1 MHQSLLLNSLGQNYG
16 ALVKREK
23 APKGMPPK
31 NITPSTIFS
40 HAEQLYQLPFLI
52 FPLGYK
58 IASWRCVKTWLSV
71 AARYIFWDLMI
82 EHFVKRRELWERK
95 YLSKGTGVTS
105 KLSTLSRLVVYL
117 CPHWWFW
124 LVHSMSEA
132 TERLST
138 GWREGRMG
146 NFSYDEFCNL
156 YCPERWV
163 SWD

>member
-1 MHQSLLLNSLGQNYG
+1 MRQSLLLNSLGQNYG

-52 FPLGYK
+52 FRLGYK

-82 EHFVKRRELWERK
+82 EHFVKRRELWERVFIQGNRS
-95 YLSKGTGVTS
+95 YLQTLYTF
-105 KLSTLSRLVVYL
+105 KLGCLLMSSLVI
-117 CPHWWFW
+117 
-124 LVHSMSEA
+124 LVSSFNV
-132 TERLST
+132 RS
-138 GWREGRMG
+138 
-146 NFSYDEFCNL
+146 
-156 YCPERWV
+156 
-163 SWD
+163 